1 MLPGGIR
8 VRGLS
13 GGEKRRLSL
22 CCATI
27 TNPDVLFADEPTS
40 GMSLDIAWTIQQS
53 FAPLSGCLEPAMPSY
68 QGTKDKEMV
77 L

>member
-1 MLPGGIR
+1 MLPGGLL

-27 TNPDVLFADEPTS
+27 THPDVLFADEPTS
-40 GMSLDIAWTIQQS
+40 GISVLDIAVLI
-53 FAPLSGCLEPAMPSY
+53 AKSG
-68 QGTKDKEMV
+68 K
-77 L
+77 